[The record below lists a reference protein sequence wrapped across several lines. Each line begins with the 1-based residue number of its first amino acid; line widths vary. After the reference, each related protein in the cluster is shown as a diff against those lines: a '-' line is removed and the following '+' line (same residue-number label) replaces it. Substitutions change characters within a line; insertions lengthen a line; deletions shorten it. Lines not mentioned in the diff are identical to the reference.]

1 MIYWKNTDK
10 LIPQWIKI
18 VFNIMR
24 DVIKKYHSYYDWILK
39 VSEERLVEQKL
50 LKEHFDSREE
60 FMVFLVV
67 TLRFSKK
74 LLAEA
79 KDSFVNKI

>member
-1 MIYWKNTDK
+1 
-10 LIPQWIKI
+10 
-18 VFNIMR
+18 MR

-39 VSEERLVEQKL
+39 VAEERLVEQKL